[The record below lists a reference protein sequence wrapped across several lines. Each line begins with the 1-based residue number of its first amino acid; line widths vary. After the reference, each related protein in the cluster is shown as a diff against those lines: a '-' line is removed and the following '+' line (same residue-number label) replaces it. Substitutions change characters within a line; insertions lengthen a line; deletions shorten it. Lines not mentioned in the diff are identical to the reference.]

1 MLYAHGLFVPQGY
14 STATAPS
21 LRFHSRPVLAFGY
34 CRCIRLSVCPC
45 VRVCI
50 NPKLVRAITQVP
62 LKPSSP
68 NLGQRWKTPWLRFL
82 LWGDQIDIKISL
94 VPGFG
99 TSWFGRLQG
108 PDCFMV
114 STLCTYSSRQPMVFL
129 RLTSLLFYIGNTKLE
144 PCASISECTPERS
157 QRRFFHKTTNSA
169 STKTHTLSQVAQ
181 HLKYPIISR
190 HTNTSV
196 CVTEVQ
202 ICLVITVNLI
212 LNHGEIEKVSTCNFL
227 GIVLDDN
234 INWKPHIE
242 NFACKLAK
250 YCGVLSKL
258 KTSCHFISYGH
269 CIIAWYTPTWIMGFW
284 FEGFSAIVSL
294 NYRNAP

>member
-1 MLYAHGLFVPQGY
+1 MLYAHGWFVPQGY

-21 LRFHSRPVLAFGY
+21 LRYHSRPVLAFGY

-68 NLGQRWKTPWLRFL
+68 NLSQRWKTPWIRFL
-82 LWGDQIDIKISL
+82 LWGDQIEIKISL

-99 TSWFGRLQG
+99 TNWFGRLQG
-108 PDCFMV
+108 LDCFMV

-129 RLTSLLFYIGNTKLE
+129 RLTSLLFYIDNTKLE

-181 HLKYPIISR
+181 HLKYPMR
-190 HTNTSV
+190 YQRNTGQRDKLRLNRTRIKMTGKRLRNYSPEQSNSV
-196 CVTEVQ
+196 
-202 ICLVITVNLI
+202 
-212 LNHGEIEKVSTCNFL
+212 
-227 GIVLDDN
+227 
-234 INWKPHIE
+234 PHIVSS
-242 NFACKLAK
+242 KIYRHK
-250 YCGVLSKL
+250 VL
-258 KTSCHFISYGH
+258 Y
-269 CIIAWYTPTWIMGFW
+269 MGFRLQFKDLFW
-284 FEGFSAIVSL
+284 IIIPPNVRLKITMSASSKTVF
-294 NYRNAP
+294 